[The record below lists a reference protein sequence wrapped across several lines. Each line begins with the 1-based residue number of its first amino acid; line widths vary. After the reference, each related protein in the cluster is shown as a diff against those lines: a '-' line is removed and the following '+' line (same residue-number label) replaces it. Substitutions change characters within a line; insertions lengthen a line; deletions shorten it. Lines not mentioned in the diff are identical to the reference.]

1 MARGWRQR
9 QWVTV
14 VEALPGADLG
24 GSSDYSS
31 ARLEGLRGEGFREQ
45 VTLPRLSRQLKTREK
60 PLVGK
65 FHCEGRAQRDQ
76 HSHG

>member
-1 MARGWRQR
+1 VSGAF
-9 QWVTV
+9 
-14 VEALPGADLG
+14 PGADLG

-45 VTLPRLSRQLKTREK
+45 VTLPRLSRLLKAKEK

-65 FHCEGRAQRDQ
+65 IHCAFGTQRDQ
-76 HSHG
+76 FTHG